1 MVKSTVTFIRGAL
14 EQSRARLLD
23 RLEGIGEAEYFWEP
37 VAGCW
42 SVRRRVDAVT
52 KLANGRGEWVL
63 DYDLPDPDPAP
74 FTTIAW
80 RVIHLALVHAG
91 YVDEAFGPGG
101 DVPWDNYEIPF
112 TAREGIAFYGKQVDR
127 LLIPLGQLADHDLE
141 RQVVIPWWS
150 KSASLAVV
158 YGVALDENSHHGA
171 EVGVLRD
178 LYRGVAFHK
187 RRSTEGPPGEHELA
201 PPS

>member
-1 MVKSTVTFIRGAL
+1 MVKSTVTFIRDAL
-14 EQSRARLLD
+14 EKSRSRLLD
-23 RLEGIGEAEYFWEP
+23 RLRGIDDVEYFWEP

-52 KLANGRGEWVL
+52 KLPNGRGEWVL

-80 RVIHLALVHAG
+80 RLIHLALVHAG
-91 YVDEAFGPGG
+91 YADEAFGPGG

-112 TAREGIAFYGKQVDR
+112 TAVGGIALYQEQLGRLLSPLEQMVDEDLDR
-127 LLIPLGQLADHDLE
+127 L
-141 RQVVIPWWS
+141 VVIPWWS
-150 KSASLAVV
+150 KPASLAVV
-158 YGVALDENSHHGA
+158 YGVVLDENSHHSA

-178 LYRGVAFHK
+178 LYRRIAFF
-187 RRSTEGPPGEHELA
+187 R
-201 PPS
+201 

>member
-1 MVKSTVTFIRGAL
+1 MVMSTVTFIRDAL
-14 EQSRARLLD
+14 EQSRHRLLD
-23 RLEGIGEAEYFWEP
+23 RLRGIDDLEYFWEP

-42 SVRRRVDAVT
+42 SVRRRADTVT

-80 RVIHLALVHAG
+80 RLIHLALVHAG
-91 YVDEAFGPGG
+91 YVDEAFGQGG

-112 TAREGIAFYGKQVDR
+112 TAREGIAFYGEQVGR
-127 LLIPLGQLADHDLE
+127 LLIPLGQMADHDLE

-150 KSASLAVV
+150 EPASLAVV
-158 YGVALDENSHHGA
+158 YGVALNENGHHGA

-178 LYRGVAFHK
+178 LYRGIALHK
-187 RRSTEGPPGEHELA
+187 LPRTGRAHGRP
-201 PPS
+201 